1 MKKNHTPSKVKKG
14 FTLTELLVVIAI
26 LAVLSTIT
34 VIGYT
39 HFIKKAAI
47 SSDNLLVNQVNTVIN
62 TQRIYQNIENDN
74 DIARLLQKHF
84 EKDVQIA
91 TKKYDMDIYY
101 NNEKKQFELMLDK
114 EAGNYINS
122 NLHYYLNMVVE
133 DEDINTD
140 KPNAN
145 KVEFTFNDYYWIL
158 DDNEEEKKILVK
170 ASYEGDSINI
180 TVFSNSNS
188 STFPIEI
195 DLSKIITAT
204 DEYNNS
210 LNITFE
216 LVENNNLQ
224 LHGDILTFTSTSI
237 CNLNYFCE
245 NIYKTIGLSIEKKY
259 WSTKSEINAADIKC
273 EYDNSTQTLKLSN
286 IIYGITISDY
296 ISNSEQL
303 DKLQISENKELL
315 NNIFYII
322 TIDEQLVYYA
332 AMNSEKYPYD
342 IVINNIH
349 ITTDSVISIHFIY
362 KDSKNEYCYY
372 YYESVNI
379 N

>member
-1 MKKNHTPSKVKKG
+1 
-14 FTLTELLVVIAI
+14 
-26 LAVLSTIT
+26 
-34 VIGYT
+34 
-39 HFIKKAAI
+39 
-47 SSDNLLVNQVNTVIN
+47 
-62 TQRIYQNIENDN
+62 
-74 DIARLLQKHF
+74 
-84 EKDVQIA
+84 
-91 TKKYDMDIYY
+91 MDIYY
-101 NNEKKQFELMLDK
+101 NNEKKQFELMPDK
-114 EAGNYINS
+114 EAGNYVNS
-122 NLHYYLNMVVE
+122 NLHYYLNIVVE

-145 KVEFTFNDYYWIL
+145 KVEFKFNDYYWIL
-158 DDNEEEKKILVK
+158 YDNEEEEKILVK

-224 LHGDILTFTSTSI
+224 LYGNILTFTSTSI

-245 NIYKTIGLSIEKKY
+245 NISKTIGLSIEKKY

-303 DKLQISENKELL
+303 DKLQISEKKELL

-322 TIDEQLVYYA
+322 TIDEQMVYYA
-332 AMNSEKYPYD
+332 AMNSEKNQYD
-342 IVINNIH
+342 IKINNKH